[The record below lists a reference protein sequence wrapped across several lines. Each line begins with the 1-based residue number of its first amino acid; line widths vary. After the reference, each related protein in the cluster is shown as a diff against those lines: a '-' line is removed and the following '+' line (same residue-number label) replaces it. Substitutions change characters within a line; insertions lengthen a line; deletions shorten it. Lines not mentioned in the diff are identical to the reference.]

1 MDFIGSPIYYF
12 VCGAAFATLVIWL
25 ILLQKKPEKKTP
37 PPPPPSR
44 PRPSKPRYA
53 AGSDMD
59 RINRNAHTID
69 FKEKAPWDPSTLI
82 GFLVGASIFFFLV
95 FVAPNL
101 N

>member
-12 VCGAAFATLVIWL
+12 ICGAAFATLVIWL

-95 FVAPNL
+95 FVVPNL

>member
-12 VCGAAFATLVIWL
+12 ICGAAFAALVIWL

-59 RINRNAHTID
+59 RISRNARTID
-69 FKEKAPWDPSTLI
+69 FKEKTPWDPSTLI

-95 FVAPNL
+95 FVVPNL

>member
-12 VCGAAFATLVIWL
+12 ICGAAFAALVIWL

-59 RINRNAHTID
+59 KINRNARMID
-69 FKEKAPWDPSTLI
+69 LEQESSRTPYRLI
-82 GFLVGASIFFFLV
+82 GIIIIIIFVLLFIASITSR
-95 FVAPNL
+95 
-101 N
+101 